1 MTSRLSRMSYARVL
15 VEIDLRGDL
24 QHSVVKVVYE
34 AMPKFCNYCNVLGH
48 TRLLCPKAAANA
60 TDSPVPSDEPTET
73 VTKDNELAP
82 CDASAGWTTVKPRR
96 KANKHICNTP
106 KGKEVITT
114 NVETIVN
121 LRT

>member
-15 VEIDLRGDL
+15 VEIDLREDL
-24 QHSVVKVVYE
+24 QHSVVTVIYK

-48 TRLLCPKAAANA
+48 TRLLCPKAATNA
-60 TDSPVPSDEPTET
+60 TVAPVPSDEPTKT

-82 CDASAGWTTVKPRR
+82 CDASAGWTTVEPRR
-96 KANKHICNTP
+96 KANKHIRNTP
-106 KGKEVITT
+106 KGKEVITADAEI
-114 NVETIVN
+114 VVN